1 MAKIRYDIDM
11 AKAVRR
17 VKKPVR
23 GLVMDIRGLPEFLCV
38 SVYEENIMEY
48 SDSQREAIMEY
59 LIMVREVI
67 RSYGVPC
74 EIQGFSYNEDRR
86 F

>member
-1 MAKIRYDIDM
+1 MARIIYSLDM
-11 AKAVRR
+11 AQAVRR
-17 VKKPVR
+17 IKQPVK
-23 GLVMDIRGLPEFLCV
+23 GLVMDIRGLPQFLTV

-48 SDSQREAIMEY
+48 NDGQREAIMEY

-74 EIQGFSYNEDRR
+74 EIQGFSYNADRR

>member
-1 MAKIRYDIDM
+1 MAKIIYSLDM
-11 AKAVRR
+11 AQAVRR
-17 VKKPVR
+17 IKQPVK
-23 GLVMDIRGLPEFLCV
+23 GLVMDIRGLPQFLAV

-48 SDSQREAIMEY
+48 NDGQREAIMEY

-74 EIQGFSYNEDRR
+74 EIQGFSYNADRR